1 MATWDDVS
9 AIALGLPEVA
19 EGTNKRGEIGWSVRG
34 KGFAWERTLS
44 RAMVTELGAA
54 APSGPV
60 LAAMVD
66 DLGVQQALVE
76 AVPDVYFVVDH
87 FRGYP
92 AVLVR
97 LEAVAVED
105 LPELLTEAWLAVAPE
120 KLAREHFG

>member
-9 AIALGLPEVA
+9 EIALGLPEAA
-19 EGTNKRGEIGWSVRG
+19 EGTNNRGETAWSVRG
-34 KGFAWERTLS
+34 KGFAWERPLS
-44 RAMVTELGAA
+44 RAMVTELGDA

-60 LAAMVD
+60 LAVRVE

-76 AVPDVYFVVDH
+76 SSPAAFFVVDH

-97 LEAVAVED
+97 LDDIDVE
-105 LPELLTEAWLAVAPE
+105 ELRETLVEAWLAVAPR
-120 KLAREHFG
+120 KLVKEHFG